1 MLPRQRG
8 FHPHSRNRRTQV
20 TKAKTK
26 QMQRWLAVG
35 LLVAVILMVGLV
47 VIMPVVNKGLEL
59 HDAKNNL
66 VFRLEQY
73 ERILARKDAVTESMD
88 AIKEQY
94 QERGLL
100 NMQGTGALASAEV
113 QEFIKK
119 AIVEA
124 GGQLSSTQALPV
136 TTKNEF
142 SRITVSVRMT
152 GNSEVLRAVLYKIET
167 SSPLIIVNQ
176 IDIRPMRG
184 IRSRVTRQIEPSNE
198 LNINF
203 QAVSFMRKQAE

>member
-1 MLPRQRG
+1 M
-8 FHPHSRNRRTQV
+8 
-20 TKAKTK
+20 AKLSNK

-35 LLVAVILMVGLV
+35 LLVAVILIASLV
-47 VIMPVVNKGLEL
+47 VILPIVNKGLEL
-59 HDAKNNL
+59 HEAKKNL
-66 VFRLEQY
+66 VFSLQQY
-73 ERILARKDAVTESMD
+73 ERILARKDAVIQSMN

-100 NMQGTGALASAEV
+100 NRQGTSALASAEV

-119 AIVEA
+119 AIVDA
-124 GGQLSSTQALPV
+124 GGQLSSTQVLPV
-136 TTKNEF
+136 STKNNF

-152 GNSEVLRAVLYKIET
+152 GNSEILRAVLYKIET
-167 SSPLIIVNQ
+167 SIPLIIINQ

-184 IRSRVTRQIEPSNE
+184 VRSRTTRQIEQSNN

-203 QAVSFMRKQAE
+203 QAVSFMRKQP

>member
-1 MLPRQRG
+1 MIKLN
-8 FHPHSRNRRTQV
+8 S
-20 TKAKTK
+20 K

-35 LLVAVILMVGLV
+35 LLVALILIVSLIVIV
-47 VIMPVVNKGLEL
+47 PVVNKGLEQ
-59 HDAKNNL
+59 HEAQNNL
-66 VFRLEQY
+66 VFRLQQY
-73 ERILARKDAVTESMD
+73 ERILARKDAVNASMS

-100 NMQGTGALASAEV
+100 NRQGTGALASAEV

-124 GGQLSSTQALPV
+124 GGQLNSTQALPV
-136 TTKNEF
+136 STKNEF

-152 GNSEVLRAVLYKIET
+152 GNSEVLRTVLYRIET
-167 SSPLIIVNQ
+167 STPLIIINQ
-176 IDIRPMRG
+176 LDIRPMRG
-184 IRSRVTRQIEPSNE
+184 IRSRATRQVEPSNN

-203 QAVSFMRKQAE
+203 QAVSFMRKQLK

>member
-1 MLPRQRG
+1 
-8 FHPHSRNRRTQV
+8 V
-20 TKAKTK
+20 TKIHSK

-35 LLVAVILMVGLV
+35 LLVAVILVVCLV
-47 VIMPVVNKGLEL
+47 VIVPLVNKSLEINE
-59 HDAKNNL
+59 AKNNL
-66 VFRLEQY
+66 VFRLQQY
-73 ERILARKDAVTESMD
+73 ERILARKDAVVASMN

-94 QERGLL
+94 RQRGLL
-100 NMQGTGALASAEV
+100 NGQGTGALASAEV

-136 TTKNEF
+136 SAFVPGKALPPASKQSNTKNEF

-152 GNSEVLRAVLYKIET
+152 GNSEVLRAVLHKIET
-167 SSPLIIVNQ
+167 STPLIIINQ
-176 IDIRPMRG
+176 LDIRPMRG
-184 IRSRVTRQIEPSNE
+184 IRSRTTHQIELSNE

-203 QAVSFMRKQAE
+203 QAISFMRKQPE